1 MAVPDGFAGWESH
14 AEGFVL
20 PPRQE
25 RTAYER
31 FHAFVSGN
39 LDLKRAAEM
48 AVDVYGVDVAPQV
61 LGRVILALIGGV
73 GVVSPENVT

>member
-1 MAVPDGFAGWESH
+1 MLVGS
-14 AEGFVL
+14 L
-20 PPRQE
+20 MPRASCFLHVRA

-31 FHAFVSGN
+31 FYAFVSGN
-39 LDLKRAAEM
+39 LDLRRAAEM
-48 AVDVYGVDVAPQV
+48 AVEVYGADVAPQV

>member
-1 MAVPDGFAGWESH
+1 M
-14 AEGFVL
+14 L

-31 FHAFVSGN
+31 FRAFVSGN
-39 LDLKRAAEM
+39 LDLRRAAEM
-48 AVDVYGVDVAPQV
+48 AVEVYGADVAPQV